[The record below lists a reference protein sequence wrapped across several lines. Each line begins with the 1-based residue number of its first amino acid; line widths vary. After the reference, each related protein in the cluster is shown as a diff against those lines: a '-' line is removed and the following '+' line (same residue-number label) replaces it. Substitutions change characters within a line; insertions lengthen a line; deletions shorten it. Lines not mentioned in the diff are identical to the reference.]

1 MYYNKFTKRNY
12 EFTKGGTSM
21 AQQKPGVMLYFEMR
35 NVFEE
40 LSNENRG
47 ILLSAILDYS
57 EHGIQPDFR
66 GSLRIA
72 WASIQPRLDRD
83 DENDTHKSQQ
93 RRYAVYIR
101 ESKKDGVLPLPYEQW
116 LASLPETSQPETSN
130 DTNRY
135 PTTTTTTT
143 ATATSTTTATSTDC
157 CYMPAAGKPP
167 RQPQRLIPPTV
178 EEVRAYA
185 AQRGNSLDPEAFMD
199 YYTANGWKVGR
210 NPMKDWKAA
219 VRTWARK
226 EQAHGAGIR
235 NTDPAAATDAAAERY
250 GVHL

>member
-1 MYYNKFTKRNY
+1 
-12 EFTKGGTSM
+12 M

-40 LSNENRG
+40 LSNEKRG
-47 ILLSAILDYS
+47 ILVSAILDYS

-83 DENDTHKSQQ
+83 DEAYLRSVQQ
-93 RRYAVYIR
+93 RRYAVYVR
-101 ESKKDGVLPLPYEQW
+101 ESKKDGTLPLPFDEW
-116 LASLPETSQPETSN
+116 LAPLSDSTQTKTSN

-143 ATATSTTTATSTDC
+143 ATATSTTTATATSTTTATATSTATATTTDC

-178 EEVRAYA
+178 F
-185 AQRGNSLDPEAFMD
+185 P
-199 YYTANGWKVGR
+199 
-210 NPMKDWKAA
+210 
-219 VRTWARK
+219 
-226 EQAHGAGIR
+226 
-235 NTDPAAATDAAAERY
+235 
-250 GVHL
+250 

>member
-40 LSNENRG
+40 LSNEKRG

-66 GSLRIA
+66 GTLRIA

-83 DENDTHKSQQ
+83 DDNYARKSQV

-135 PTTTTTTT
+135 PTTT
-143 ATATSTTTATSTDC
+143 ATATTTDC

-167 RQPQRLIPPTV
+167 RQPQRLIPSTIFPST
-178 EEVRAYA
+178 
-185 AQRGNSLDPEAFMD
+185 PP
-199 YYTANGWKVGR
+199 R
-210 NPMKDWKAA
+210 N
-219 VRTWARK
+219 RF
-226 EQAHGAGIR
+226 AH
-235 NTDPAAATDAAAERY
+235 P
-250 GVHL
+250 L

>member
-1 MYYNKFTKRNY
+1 
-12 EFTKGGTSM
+12 M

-40 LSNENRG
+40 LSNEKRG
-47 ILLSAILDYS
+47 ILVSAILDYS

-83 DENDTHKSQQ
+83 GENYAQKSQQ

-101 ESKKDGVLPLPYEQW
+101 ECKKDGTLPLPFDEW
-116 LASLPETSQPETSN
+116 LAPLSDSTQTKTSDDN
-130 DTNRY
+130 KRY
-135 PTTTTTTT
+135 PTTTS
-143 ATATSTTTATSTDC
+143 TSTSTSASTSTSQGNIC
-157 CYMPAAGKPP
+157 GSTAVKPP

-185 AQRGNSLDPEAFMD
+185 AQRGDPLDPEAFMD

-226 EQAHGAGIR
+226 EQAHGTGIR
-235 NTDPAAATDAAAERY
+235 STDPTAATDAAAERY

>member
-1 MYYNKFTKRNY
+1 
-12 EFTKGGTSM
+12 M

-40 LSNENRG
+40 LSNEKRG
-47 ILLSAILDYS
+47 ILVSAILDYS

-72 WASIQPRLDRD
+72 WASIRHKLDRD
-83 DENDTHKSQQ
+83 DDNYARKSQV

-143 ATATSTTTATSTDC
+143 TTATATSATTAAATATSTTTATSTDC
-157 CYMPAAGKPP
+157 CYMPAAVKPP
-167 RQPQRLIPPTV
+167 RQPQRQIPPTL

-185 AQRGNSLDPEAFMD
+185 TQRGDPPAPWFPPHR
-199 YYTANGWKVGR
+199 VG
-210 NPMKDWKAA
+210 AA
-219 VRTWARK
+219 RSRPLRRSRSTFNEPPSCVSFGRLRASPTWRGHMSCPIILYKMFTHAIVVWHR
-226 EQAHGAGIR
+226 
-235 NTDPAAATDAAAERY
+235 
-250 GVHL
+250 

>member
-1 MYYNKFTKRNY
+1 
-12 EFTKGGTSM
+12 M

-40 LSNENRG
+40 LSNEKRG
-47 ILLSAILDYS
+47 ILVSAILDYS

-72 WASIQPRLDRD
+72 WASIRHKLDRD
-83 DENDTHKSQQ
+83 DDNYARKSQV

-135 PTTTTTTT
+135 PTTTTTATAATTAT
-143 ATATSTTTATSTDC
+143 ATATSTTTATTTDC
-157 CYMPAAGKPP
+157 CYMHAAVRPL
-167 RQPQRLIPPTV
+167 RQPQRQIPFTIFPST
-178 EEVRAYA
+178 
-185 AQRGNSLDPEAFMD
+185 PP
-199 YYTANGWKVGR
+199 R
-210 NPMKDWKAA
+210 N
-219 VRTWARK
+219 RF
-226 EQAHGAGIR
+226 AH
-235 NTDPAAATDAAAERY
+235 P
-250 GVHL
+250 L

>member
-1 MYYNKFTKRNY
+1 
-12 EFTKGGTSM
+12 M

-40 LSNENRG
+40 LSNEKRR
-47 ILLSAILDYS
+47 ILLSAIFDYS

-83 DENDTHKSQQ
+83 DEAYLRNVQQ

-101 ESKKDGVLPLPYEQW
+101 ESKKDGALPLPYEQW

-135 PTTTTTTT
+135 PTTTPT
-143 ATATSTTTATSTDC
+143 ATPTATSTATATSTDC

-178 EEVRAYA
+178 F
-185 AQRGNSLDPEAFMD
+185 P
-199 YYTANGWKVGR
+199 
-210 NPMKDWKAA
+210 
-219 VRTWARK
+219 
-226 EQAHGAGIR
+226 
-235 NTDPAAATDAAAERY
+235 
-250 GVHL
+250 

>member
-1 MYYNKFTKRNY
+1 
-12 EFTKGGTSM
+12 M

-40 LSNENRG
+40 LSNEKRG

-83 DENDTHKSQQ
+83 DEAYLRNVQQ
-93 RRYAVYIR
+93 RRYAVYVR
-101 ESKKDGVLPLPYEQW
+101 ESKKDGTLPLPFDEW
-116 LASLPETSQPETSN
+116 LAPLSDSTQSKTSDDSKRHP
-130 DTNRY
+130 
-135 PTTTTTTT
+135 TTTTT

-167 RQPQRLIPPTV
+167 RQPQRLIPSTIFPST
-178 EEVRAYA
+178 
-185 AQRGNSLDPEAFMD
+185 PP
-199 YYTANGWKVGR
+199 R
-210 NPMKDWKAA
+210 N
-219 VRTWARK
+219 RF
-226 EQAHGAGIR
+226 AH
-235 NTDPAAATDAAAERY
+235 P
-250 GVHL
+250 L